1 MRHELCANS
10 NIFQGQS
17 FTNICSK
24 SKLWYNVVILTKVN
38 PNLVDILEIL
48 KLDTH
53 LSTNLRN
60 CPYCVEFMNH
70 KQKIRYFAIIWQP
83 VRSKF
88 VFDPILSQ
96 KV

>member
-1 MRHELCANS
+1 MRHILCLDLK
-10 NIFQGQS
+10 IFQGQS
-17 FTNICSK
+17 FIDIFSK

-48 KLDTH
+48 KLDTL